1 MPDNEILNVMDE
13 QGNVVR
19 TVTREEAERDN
30 HTTPNALMFIF
41 TPKGEVWVQ
50 KRAKTKKHFP
60 GLWDISACGGIQHG
74 EKPEVSAL
82 REMEE
87 EMCMTCELHF
97 VEAFL
102 NEFPGEEGSLR
113 RRLSH
118 LFIGVSDKIPQ
129 VNEEVEEFVAV
140 PAAELEQKIQQHPEE
155 YVPSFLM
162 ELEKARAAH
171 ARLLAQS
178 FA

>member
-1 MPDNEILNVMDE
+1 MTDTELLHVMDE
-13 QGNVVR
+13 QGNTLR

-30 HTTPNALMFIF
+30 HLTPNAIIFIF

-50 KRAKTKKHFP
+50 KRAKTKKHYP
-60 GLWDISACGGIQHG
+60 GVWDISACGGILHG
-74 EKPEVSAL
+74 EKPEESAL

-87 EMCMTCELHF
+87 EMGFTCELHF

-102 NEFPGEEGSLR
+102 NEFPGEDGSTR

-129 VNEEVEEFVAV
+129 VNEEVEAFAAV
-140 PAAELEQKIQQHPEE
+140 SAAELVKKIQEQPEM

-162 ELEKARAAH
+162 ELGKAQTVAKKIG
-171 ARLLAQS
+171 LIQ
-178 FA
+178 

>member
-1 MPDNEILNVMDE
+1 MSNTEVLNVMDE

-30 HTTPNALMFIF
+30 HITPNAIIFIF
-41 TPKGEVWVQ
+41 TPKGEVWAQ

-60 GLWDISACGGIQHG
+60 GMWDISACGGIVHS
-74 EKPEVSAL
+74 EKPEESAQ
-82 REMEE
+82 REMAE
-87 EMCMTCELHF
+87 EMGFTCDLHF

-102 NEFPGEEGSLR
+102 NEFPGEDGSLR

-118 LFIGVSDKIPQ
+118 LFVGMSDKIPQ
-129 VNEEVEEFVAV
+129 VNEEVEEFMAV
-140 PAAELEQKIQQHPEE
+140 PVDELVQKIQAHPEQ

-162 ELEKARAAH
+162 ELEKARAGLQ
-171 ARLLAQS
+171 RLQAK
-178 FA
+178 AG

>member
-1 MPDNEILNVMDE
+1 MDE
-13 QGNVVR
+13 QGNVLR

-30 HTTPNALMFIF
+30 HLTPNAIMFIF
-41 TPKGEVWVQ
+41 TPKGEVWIQ

-60 GLWDISACGGIQHG
+60 GVWDISACGGIVHD
-74 EKPEVSAL
+74 EKPEESAR

-87 EMCMTCELHF
+87 EMGFTCKLHF

-102 NEFPGEEGSLR
+102 NEFPGEDGSLR

-129 VNEEVEEFVAV
+129 VNEEVEEFAAV
-140 PAAELEQKIQQHPEE
+140 SVTELVKRIQSQPAM

-162 ELEKARAAH
+162 ELEKARVAAQ
-171 ARLLAQS
+171 ALGFLQ
-178 FA
+178 

>member
-1 MPDNEILNVMDE
+1 MSDTEILNVMDE

-30 HTTPNALMFIF
+30 HLTPNAIIFIF

-50 KRAKTKKHFP
+50 KRAMAKKHFP
-60 GLWDISACGGIQHG
+60 GIWDVSACGGISHD
-74 EKPEVSAL
+74 EKPEESAL

-87 EMCMTCELHF
+87 EMGFTCDLQF

-102 NEFPGEEGSLR
+102 NEFPGEDGSLR

-129 VNEEVEEFVAV
+129 VNEEVEEFKAV
-140 PAAELEQKIQQHPEE
+140 PADALVQHIQENPAV

-162 ELEKARAAH
+162 ELEKARAAYNK
-171 ARLLAQS
+171 
-178 FA
+178 